1 MTDWQLQ
8 QLTQGT
14 DEGRFHTHSYY
25 DINVF
30 DSTSRYVAAHC
41 VAFAERQPTA
51 DDSVEVGV
59 IDLDDDARWI
69 PVGTSHAWSWQ
80 QGPMAQWVPGR
91 TTLIWND
98 RDDDTFVTRVHDLA
112 SGTTRTLGRPSYA
125 VDPNGRFT
133 LSLNMAR
140 LQAVRP
146 GYGYAGG
153 RGARLSQRAPRGDGV
168 WRQSLDDGGDTLVLS
183 VRRAVRFLM
192 SRIGWRAYLRHTR
205 SRYRYWFNH
214 VKLSPD
220 GRRFTVKLR
229 FRTRGGGWNDRM
241 GVSLTCN
248 VDGSDLRL
256 LASATSHVIWLD
268 NRSLYFWQR
277 DGFYLYADEAPEGR
291 RIRQIAPEALGA
303 NAHVRYFPGST
314 RRFVFDTPYA
324 EEIDLCVYD
333 ESDASARRIAR
344 FGNHRPSRGPF
355 RCDLHPCPSP
365 DGRRIVVT
373 SLNDGGRQLY
383 LLHGSD

>member
-8 QLTQGT
+8 QLTHGT

-25 DINVF
+25 DIGVF
-30 DSTSRYVAAHC
+30 DSTSRYIAAHC
-41 VAFAERQPTA
+41 VTFTERQPTP
-51 DDSVEVGV
+51 DDPVEVGV
-59 IDLDDDARWI
+59 IDLDDDARWT

-91 TTLIWND
+91 AALIWND
-98 RDDDTFVTRVHDLA
+98 RDDDAFVTRVHDLA

-153 RGARLSQRAPRGDGV
+153 CGARLSQRAPRGDGV
-168 WRQSLDDGGDTLVLS
+168 WRQPLDGGDDTLVLS
-183 VRRAVRFLM
+183 LRRAVRFLM
-192 SRIGWRAYLRHTR
+192 SRIGWRAYLRHKR

-229 FRTRGGGWNDRM
+229 FRTRSGGWNDRM

-344 FGNHRPSRGPF
+344 FCNHRPSRGPF

-365 DGRRIVVT
+365 DGRRVVVT
-373 SLNDGGRQLY
+373 SLDDGGRQLY
-383 LLHGSD
+383 LLHASD